1 MDFGIGA
8 DINDAFASRMPL
20 AGAYGGPTTESSFQ
34 REQVASPPVVL
45 HPMTQVRNMH
55 MHQDPPG
62 VPLAQPNNGIPQTL
76 PAGPTHVPFVPDP
89 APFVNF
95 GTASQPL
102 VAPALPE
109 QLPPAADPS
118 YFDLLAAR
126 RKDVLKL
133 AVLALMVTLG
143 IGIHSLLSHY
153 TKLWIDSGQFSARQ
167 EFVARLVYPL
177 GVLFALW
184 NLKALQ

>member
-20 AGAYGGPTTESSFQ
+20 SGAYGGPTTENNFQ

-45 HPMTQVRNMH
+45 HPMTQVRNLH
-55 MHQDPPG
+55 MHQDPQG
-62 VPLAQPNNGIPQTL
+62 VAVAAPNNGIPQTL
-76 PAGPTHVPFVPDP
+76 PAAPTHVPFVPEP
-89 APFVNF
+89 VPFVQF
-95 GTASQPL
+95 GAASQPL
-102 VAPALPE
+102 VAPPLAE
-109 QLPPAADPS
+109 QVPQAVDPS

-153 TKLWIDSGQFSARQ
+153 TKVWIDSGQFSARQ